1 MSTAT
6 ETTFCNYA
14 ISKIGGGLE
23 PSFSIDSID
32 GTSETEELCEILY
45 DKIRQ
50 LVSLR
55 AWWQSLTKYGDLGD
69 DLKDTQIDISTIAV
83 GADPF
88 PVTVT
93 TDAVHGKSTGDTI
106 YLLDVEGTGG
116 VESLNGTAY
125 VITVVNT
132 TSYTLNDADGTA
144 IAGTAAW
151 SHTADTGVQSDV
163 PESGDWEYA
172 FALPS
177 DYLGKARQIDESY
190 HSSTKPRRTWAYDIE
205 IVQDFLFTNV
215 NSNSDDDSA
224 YIQYIADVEDPDL
237 FDPLLYEAFAV
248 RFAAELSSSLVADKG
263 RRRLELMREYENLAL
278 PVAEGVNAD
287 QQGDEEDKGEYKAIT
302 CRRP

>member
-1 MSTAT
+1 MSATT

-14 ISKIGGGLE
+14 LAKLGGGLN
-23 PSFSIDSID
+23 PDFTISSIAGD
-32 GTSETEELCEILY
+32 SETEALCERLY

-50 LVSLR
+50 LVLLR
-55 AWWQSLTKYGDLGD
+55 AWWQSATKYGDLGD
-69 DLKDTQIDISTIAV
+69 DIKDTEIDISSIAV

-93 TDAVHGKSTGDTI
+93 TDAIHGKSTGDTI

-116 VESLNGTAY
+116 VEGLNGIAY

-132 TSYTLNDADGTA
+132 TSYTLDDA
-144 IAGTAAW
+144 IGTAAW

-163 PESGDWEYA
+163 PESADWEYA

-190 HSSTKPRRTWAYDIE
+190 HSSTKPRRTWVYDIE
-205 IVQDFLFTNV
+205 IIQDFLFTNV
-215 NSNSDDDSA
+215 YSNADDDSA

-237 FDPLLYEAFAV
+237 FDPQLYEAFAV
-248 RFAAELSSSLVADKG
+248 RFAAELSSSLIADKG
-263 RRRLELMREYENLAL
+263 NRRLELIREYENLAL
-278 PVAEGVNAD
+278 AVAEGVNAD
-287 QQGDEEDKGEYKAIT
+287 QQGDEEDKGEHKAIT